1 MSGQLGAVLAL
12 TLAILTYYYCQHESN
27 MLSITSKVK
36 LNNGNTIPQFGL
48 GVYQAKPGEVAENA
62 VLIALKTGYRFID
75 TAAGYRNEKDVGEAL
90 KKSGIPRE
98 EVFISTKVN
107 NCDQGYKKTLAAFNN
122 SMEQLGLDYLDLYLL
137 HSPNPGPRK
146 RKESWLALEELVK
159 KGLIRNIGVSNYG
172 KHHLDELLEY
182 CTIKPVVNQIEIH
195 PWLTRVELVEYCRKL
210 NIAVEA
216 YSPLA
221 KGKKLDDERLLNL
234 ARKYS
239 KEPAQILL
247 RWSLQ
252 HGYIVFPKSDREE
265 RIKTNADIF
274 NFELDN
280 DDMKVLDDCDE
291 YFTTGWDPTKNP

>member
-1 MSGQLGAVLAL
+1 
-12 TLAILTYYYCQHESN
+12 
-27 MLSITSKVK
+27 MLSIRSK
-36 LNNGNTIPQFGL
+36 LSLSNGNTIPQFGL

-62 VLIALKTGYRFID
+62 VLIALKAGYRLID

-90 KKSGIPRE
+90 RKSGIPRE
-98 EVFISTKVN
+98 EVFISTKLN
-107 NCDQGYKKTLAAFNN
+107 NCDQGYESTMTAFNN
-122 SMEQLGLDYLDLYLL
+122 SLRLLGLDYLDLYLL

-146 RKESWLALEELVK
+146 RKESWQALEELVK

-182 CTIKPVVNQIEIH
+182 CTIRPVINQIEIH

-221 KGKKLDDERLLNL
+221 KGRKLNDERLVNI
-234 ARKYS
+234 AS
-239 KEPAQILL
+239 KHSKDPAQILL

-252 HGYIVFPKSDREE
+252 HGYIVFPKSDKEV
-265 RIKTNADIF
+265 RIKSNAEIF
-274 NFELDN
+274 DFELD
-280 DDMKVLDDCDE
+280 DADMKLLDSCDE